1 MRRISVCQKISFLPR
16 GRTLVQDSTT
26 QSTPEPSTVAS
37 RRRPV
42 LLSDRQVEANGTGRF
57 TPNVE
62 QGQELLVVGTS
73 ANTLLLSRTFSLQ
86 KITQP
91 RL

>member
-1 MRRISVCQKISFLPR
+1 M
-16 GRTLVQDSTT
+16 
-26 QSTPEPSTVAS
+26 
-37 RRRPV
+37 